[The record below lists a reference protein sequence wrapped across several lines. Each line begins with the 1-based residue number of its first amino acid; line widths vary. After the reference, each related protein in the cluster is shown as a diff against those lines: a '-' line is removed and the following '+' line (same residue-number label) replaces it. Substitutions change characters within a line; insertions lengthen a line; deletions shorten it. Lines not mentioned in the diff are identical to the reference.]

1 VNDTRAQAGALRV
14 RRLQLAGF
22 TLMELLVVIAI
33 IAILG
38 ALLLPALNRAQ
49 ESARRIRCLGN
60 LRQLGLATQ
69 LYWDDH
75 EGRAFRYRRGAVD
88 GGDLYWFGWLA
99 RGREGERTFDA
110 TQGVL
115 HPYLAGTGVELCPSL
130 NYALRP
136 FKLKA
141 VGAAYGYGYNLQLSP
156 PHPQTPVNVNALR
169 RPAGLALLADAAQVN
184 TFQAPATPDNPMLE
198 EFYYI
203 NTNELTVH
211 FRHGRHATVLFCD
224 GHVGFELPWRIDG
237 RLPRHRVGH
246 LPADRLL
253 LDGGPGEMLP
263 QGAGSP

>member
-1 VNDTRAQAGALRV
+1 VKETRAPAIPVGPG
-14 RRLQLAGF
+14 RLHAAGF
-22 TLMELLVVIAI
+22 TLAELLVVIAV
-33 IAILG
+33 IAILV
-38 ALLLPALNRAQ
+38 ALLLPALSRAQ

-88 GGDLYWFGWLA
+88 GGDLYWFGWLV

-115 HPYLAGTGVELCPSL
+115 HPYLGTTGVELCPSL

-141 VGAAYGYGYNLQLSP
+141 IGAAFGYGYNLQLSP
-156 PHPQTPVNVNALR
+156 PHAQAPVNVNALR
-169 RPAGLALLADAAQVN
+169 RPAGLALLADAAQV
-184 TFQAPATPDNPMLE
+184 
-198 EFYYI
+198 
-203 NTNELTVH
+203 TVH

-253 LDGGPGEMLP
+253 LDGGTGDMLQ
-263 QGAGSP
+263 QGAASP